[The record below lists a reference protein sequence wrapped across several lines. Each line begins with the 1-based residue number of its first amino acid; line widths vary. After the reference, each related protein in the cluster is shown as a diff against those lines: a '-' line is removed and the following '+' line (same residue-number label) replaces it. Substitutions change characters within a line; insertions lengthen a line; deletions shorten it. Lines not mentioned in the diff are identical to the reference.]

1 MLLASAVAA
10 SMAVPVMAKDTFKD
24 LDGQYSWSK
33 EYVEEMAQK
42 GLIAGF
48 DDGTYRPGND
58 VSRMDAFALFAR
70 LMGSNNEANEEILE
84 AALEKY
90 GDVLEDYKLKYTEG
104 DIAYL

>member
-48 DDGTYRPGND
+48 DDGTYGPGND
-58 VSRMDAFALFAR
+58 VSSMDAF
-70 LMGSNNEANEEILE
+70 
-84 AALEKY
+84 
-90 GDVLEDYKLKYTEG
+90 
-104 DIAYL
+104 